1 MLKKKILFIFCILL
15 FSIISNAQ
23 YSMQDLTV
31 YECEGTLT
39 DSELNPIVGT
49 YYSHNENYTF
59 TICPPGAVTIDI
71 IFTFIETEPNFDEI
85 RII

>member
-1 MLKKKILFIFCILL
+1 MLKKIILFTFILSL
-15 FSIISNAQ
+15 FSIISKAQ
-23 YSMQDLTV
+23 YSMQNLTV
-31 YECEGTLT
+31 YDCYGTLT
-39 DSELNPIVGT
+39 DSESNPIIGT

-59 TICPPGAVTIDI
+59 IICPPGAVTIDI